1 MTHIPDHDLLMDA
14 DGELT
19 GERAREARAHLSACA
34 ACRRRQSEILEALGM
49 AEMEHLEQE
58 LPPLDGA
65 RAMLHGRL
73 HPDRRQRYFAL
84 AALAAAACL
93 LVIQFLPERQAGLTP
108 RAALTPGAVREVSTQ
123 TMCATGE
130 DGERREIPHEVAV
143 EVFRKYGIH
152 DPQPRTYEVDYLV
165 PPDLGGAG
173 DVRNLWPQPYNDGT
187 WNARVKDALED
198 RLRALV
204 CAGTVPLDVAQKDLT
219 EDWIAAYRKY
229 FRTREPL
236 PDHVAFVKDRPWE

>member
-19 GERAREARAHLSACA
+19 GARALEVRSHLGACA

-49 AEMEHLEQE
+49 AEEEHLEQE
-58 LPPLDGA
+58 LPPIDGA
-65 RAMLHGRL
+65 RTLLHARL
-73 HPDRRQRYFAL
+73 RPDRRQRYFAL

-123 TMCATGE
+123 AMCAMGE
-130 DGERREIPHEVAV
+130 DAERREIPHEVAV

-152 DPQPRTYEVDYLV
+152 DPQPRAFEVDYLI

-198 RLRALV
+198 RLRTLV
-204 CAGTVPLDVAQKDLT
+204 CAGTLPLDVAQKDLA